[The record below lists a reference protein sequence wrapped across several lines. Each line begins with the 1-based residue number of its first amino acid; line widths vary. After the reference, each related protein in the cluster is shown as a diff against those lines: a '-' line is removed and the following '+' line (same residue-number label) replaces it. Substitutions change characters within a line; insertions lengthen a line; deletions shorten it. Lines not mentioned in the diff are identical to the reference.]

1 MHYELVSNSV
11 YVFQSDVKT
20 KARRQLPN
28 DDWIRKCQKNSD
40 PTKVY
45 KTTKLYNA
53 VLYKTYL
60 HFFFV
65 LNLFDCCIYLRY

>member
-20 KARRQLPN
+20 KAGRQLPN

-45 KTTKLYNA
+45 KATKLIRCRALQNISP
-53 VLYKTYL
+53 
-60 HFFFV
+60 FFLCFE
-65 LNLFDCCIYLRY
+65 FI